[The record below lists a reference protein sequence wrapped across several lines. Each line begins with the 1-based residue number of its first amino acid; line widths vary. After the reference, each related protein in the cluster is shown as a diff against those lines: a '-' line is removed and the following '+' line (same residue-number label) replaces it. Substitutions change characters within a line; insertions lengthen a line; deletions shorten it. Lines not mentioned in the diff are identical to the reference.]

1 MVGCTGIGYYIDPQN
16 SNQYALSMWRDLN
29 FFILFFN
36 STTNEGEINAGF
48 YYKLDFYSGGG
59 IV

>member
-1 MVGCTGIGYYIDPQN
+1 
-16 SNQYALSMWRDLN
+16 MWRDLN

-36 STTNEGEINAGF
+36 ATKLEGKVSPGF

>member
-1 MVGCTGIGYYIDPQN
+1 MFN
-16 SNQYALSMWRDLN
+16 RRDLN

-36 STTNEGEINAGF
+36 KTTDQGEISPGF

-59 IV
+59 IVQ